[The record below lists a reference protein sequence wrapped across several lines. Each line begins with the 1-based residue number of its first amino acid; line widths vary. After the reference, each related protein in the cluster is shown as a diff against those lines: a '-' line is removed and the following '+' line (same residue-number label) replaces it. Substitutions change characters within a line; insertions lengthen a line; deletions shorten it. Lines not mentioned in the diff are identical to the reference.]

1 MQESKPSDLNLTAFH
16 VKWWV
21 LTSSSPRGSQ
31 IKPHHVLLSQAG
43 EREDR
48 ERQREAAVGLGSCYV
63 GDEVQVVQVLGG
75 LDPTLRCGYIFGD
88 VVFGG

>member
-1 MQESKPSDLNLTAFH
+1 MQESKLSDLNLTAFH

-43 EREDR
+43 ERE
-48 ERQREAAVGLGSCYV
+48 RQREAAVGLGSCYV
-63 GDEVQVVQVLGG
+63 WDEVQVVQVLG
-75 LDPTLRCGYIFGD
+75 DWPPHSD
-88 VVFGG
+88 VVVYLEM

>member
-21 LTSSSPRGSQ
+21 LTSFSPRGSQ

-43 EREDR
+43 ERERDR
-48 ERQREAAVGLGSCYV
+48 GRLQWALGPAMY
-63 GDEVQVVQVLGG
+63 EMK
-75 LDPTLRCGYIFGD
+75 FK
-88 VVFGG
+88 